1 MDRKG
6 NSLAPGGCKFSTH
19 FDARLEAVPF
29 ALDFVAT
36 ALRTGGVADERIA
49 RSELILEELF
59 RNAVLHGYGGNAGGI
74 WVGVCLPDDA
84 DPGFWLEDEAPPFNP
99 LTGSVD
105 HHAPDPGQAI
115 AAQPVGGVG
124 LLLIRQL
131 SRHVEHA
138 IIDGRNRTT
147 VTI

>member
-1 MDRKG
+1 M
-6 NSLAPGGCKFSTH
+6 APGACKFSTH
-19 FDARLEAVPF
+19 FDARLEAVPL

-36 ALRTGGVADERIA
+36 ALRTGFVSDERIA

-59 RNAVLHGYGGNAGGI
+59 RNAVLHGYAGQAGGV
-74 WVGVCLPDDA
+74 WVGVCLPDDGE
-84 DPGFWLEDEAPPFNP
+84 PGFWLEDEAAPFNP
-99 LTGSVD
+99 LAGAGD
-105 HHAPDPGQAI
+105 QHGPDPGQAI

-138 IIDGRNRTT
+138 IIEGRNRTT